1 VSELSHQLSQTAP
14 LVIYFLIVVLLVLA
28 ILGISHLLG
37 ERHNEP
43 ATGEPFE
50 SGVVSIGDTHL
61 RFSAP
66 YFLMAILFVIF
77 DLEAAFIYAYAVA
90 FRQLGWGGYIEVLIF
105 IGILAAAL
113 AYLWRSGALEWG
125 PQGHSRQRPPP
136 QQGASAILRGATP
149 PVRAPEA

>member
-1 VSELSHQLSQTAP
+1 MNELNHQLGQSGP
-14 LVIYFLIVVLLVLA
+14 LVLYFLIVVGLVLT
-28 ILGISHLLG
+28 ILAVSHLLG

-90 FRQLGWGGYIEVLIF
+90 FRQVGWAGYVEVLIF
-105 IGILAAAL
+105 IAILVAAL

-125 PQGHSRQRPPP
+125 PQGHSRQRPAP
-136 QQGASAILRGATP
+136 QQGASAVLDGASP
-149 PVRAPEA
+149 PVRPPEE